1 MDLKHV
7 FFIIVGL
14 VILFSCKT
22 QKSRNEELTG
32 LKKKW
37 HNMNSRYNG
46 YFNADVLMMESIAT
60 LEDQYQDNY
69 NKILPV
75 YEYVAVDKAQSVAPD
90 LDNAIEKVSIVATLH
105 RQSDWTD
112 DCYLL
117 IGKAQYL
124 KKDYESSE
132 ETLEYMLK
140 HYSKNA
146 IQKRGREAARKRA
159 RAKGKSPNK
168 KPSSKKPVDE
178 KDDDYDVRDDYTLTK
193 KQQQKIREKEN
204 KALKKKKKKDRK
216 EREKARKRKK
226 KGKKKKKKAPDAPKE
241 KAPKKKEENV
251 DPVKKIVKEEI
262 PKKEAKKL
270 KANPNT
276 DPKNYFLKHRPAYEE
291 GQLWFA
297 RTLIERDKYDDADR
311 LLQTLQGRSD
321 IDPEV
326 TAEIPAVRAHLFLKQ
341 KKYKNAIPH
350 LEEAVIKGSTRKQRS
365 RYAYIL
371 GQIYQM
377 NKQSDKAVAYFE
389 KAMKL
394 TNDYDMEFSA
404 KLSMV
409 TNAYETGKETLDNTR
424 KALKRMI
431 KDFKNVDYLDQVYFA
446 LGELALK
453 NGEKSLAIEN
463 YRLSLQKSTRNKSQK
478 AETYLRLANL
488 YFEEESFVNAK
499 NYFDSTL
506 VVLNTTDDR
515 YPEVV
520 RFATNLKEIAE
531 NIEIVN
537 LQDSLLMVSNMSIE
551 EKKKLAREIKKERE
565 ASAKSISAAVGA
577 KNSGSSKY
585 GDASRNATSRPGGA
599 SINQG
604 GTRGGP
610 STGNSLFFPYNERSL
625 KKGKRDFDK
634 KWQARPLED
643 NWRRSSKNTISSLE
657 ETVNV
662 DENEAKEITD
672 DELKNILKN
681 VPDTDEKKAVAHGK
695 IEEAYFQL
703 GKLFRDKLEIDQ
715 KTVDYHEG
723 ELLKKYPETKNQLD
737 AWYYLYL
744 AYTDLGNKPKAKEYY
759 DKLTNKFPESTYA
772 RILSDPNFL
781 KDFLDEKNQLNKY
794 YEETYSK
801 FKTNDFKEVISRS
814 NAAENK
820 FGPDNIMM
828 PKFYL
833 LRAMAVGNTEGKD
846 EYKKSLKE
854 VVAKFPNSEEEKRAK
869 EILRLLGDES
879 VNAAPKTE
887 TANTN
892 SANFS
897 PDKEGLHYVIVVV
910 SDKGGAKVEA
920 LKASVAA
927 FNRENFK
934 LDKLRLSNIFLGS
947 NVEKPILV
955 IRKFKN
961 KDLVKTYVDA
971 ASEGEN
977 YGPEGMKYT
986 VYAVSQSNYRQ
997 ILRAKSLDGYDAF
1010 YQEHYK

>member
-1 MDLKHV
+1 MDLKHI
-7 FFIIVGL
+7 FFIIVSL

-22 QKSRNEELTG
+22 QKSRTEELTG

-46 YFNADVLMMESIAT
+46 YFNADVLMTESIAT
-60 LEDQYQDNY
+60 LENQYQDNY

-132 ETLEYMLK
+132 ETFEYMLK
-140 HYSKNA
+140 HYSKSA
-146 IQKRGREAARKRA
+146 IRKRGREVARKKA
-159 RAKGKSPNK
+159 KAKGKTK
-168 KPSSKKPVDE
+168 GRTPSSKKPVD
-178 KDDDYDVRDDYTLTK
+178 DSGDDYDEKDDYTLTK
-193 KQQQKIREKEN
+193 KQQQKIREREN
-204 KALKKKKKKDRK
+204 KALKKKRKKERK
-216 EREKARKRKK
+216 EREKKRKRKK
-226 KGKKKKKKAPDAPKE
+226 KGKKIKKKPSDAPKE
-241 KAPKKKEENV
+241 KATKKKEEKV
-251 DPVKKIVKEEI
+251 DPVKKIVKEKI

-291 GQLWFA
+291 GQLWMA
-297 RTLIERDKYDDADR
+297 RTLIERDKFDDADR
-311 LLQTLQGRSD
+311 LLQTLKGKTD

-326 TAEIPAVRAHLFLKQ
+326 VSEIPAVRAHLFLKQ

-350 LEEAVIKGSTRKQRS
+350 LEEAVISGSTKKQRS

-377 NKQSDKAVAYFE
+377 NKQSDKAVAYFQ

-409 TNAYETGKETLDNTR
+409 SNAYETGQETLDNTR
-424 KALKRMI
+424 KTLKRMI
-431 KDFKNVDYLDQVYFA
+431 KDFKNVDYLDQIYFV

-463 YRLSLQKSTRNKSQK
+463 YRKSLIKSTKNKSQK

-488 YFEEESFVNAK
+488 YFEEESFVFSK

-520 RFATNLKEIAE
+520 RYATNLKEIAE
-531 NIEIVN
+531 NIEIVT
-537 LQDSLLMVSNMSIE
+537 LQDSLLMISRMSME
-551 EKKKLAREIKKERE
+551 EKKKLAKQIKKDRE
-565 ASAKSISAAVGA
+565 ASAKSMASALGS

-585 GDASRNATSRPGGA
+585 GNASKNATSRPGG
-599 SINQG
+599 STINPG
-604 GTRGGP
+604 DGRGGP
-610 STGNSLFFPYNERSL
+610 SAGNSLFFAYNERSL
-625 KKGKRDFDK
+625 KKGKKDFDK
-634 KWQARPLED
+634 KWSGRALED
-643 NWRRSSKNTISSLE
+643 DWRRSSKNSITELE

-662 DENEAKEITD
+662 DENETKELTD
-672 DELKNILKN
+672 TELKNILKN
-681 VPDTDEKKAVAHGK
+681 VPDTDEKKAEAHGK

-703 GKLFRDKLEIDQ
+703 GKLFRDKLELDD
-715 KTVDYHEG
+715 KTVEYHEA
-723 ELLKKYPETKNQLD
+723 ELLKKYPETKNQMD

-744 AYTDLGNKPKAKEYY
+744 AHTDLGNKAKAKEYY
-759 DKLTNKFPESTYA
+759 DKLNKKFPESTYA

-781 KDFLDEKNQLNKY
+781 KNYLDEKNQLNRY
-794 YEETYSK
+794 YAETYSK

-833 LRAMAVGNTEGKD
+833 LRAMAVGNTQGKD

-854 VVAKFPNSEEEKRAK
+854 VIAKFPNSEEETRAK
-869 EILRLLGDES
+869 EILRLLGDQS
-879 VNAAPKTE
+879 VNTAPKTE

-892 SANFS
+892 GAKFT
-897 PDKEGLHYVIVVV
+897 PDEEGLHYVIVVV
-910 SDKGGAKVEA
+910 SDKGGAKVES

-927 FNRENFK
+927 FNRANFK

-971 ASEGEN
+971 ANSDDS
-977 YGPEGMKYT
+977 YGPEGMKFT
-986 VYAVSQSNYRQ
+986 VYAVSQNNYRQ
-997 ILRAKSLDGYDAF
+997 ILRAKSVDGYDTF
-1010 YQEHYK
+1010 YQEQYK